1 MVIQKLFLRHITKF
15 ARVAV
20 TVMLSVAMT
29 GMSGPW
35 MSKTTASDWM
45 PLLPDQDFYDFQLF
59 APPDLGS
66 YNMYRKNSD
75 GIFFDYDRLYWAVTP
90 PSVVPVAQSQTG
102 EYLFPT
108 SPISPDTIVQLNNAN
123 IAATAAS
130 TPDTTTGESVL
141 GGLYTFGGEPYLP
154 QLNTSWMRTAMGWG
168 NRYEG
173 GWVYEGKGVKLNYFD
188 TKTTQEFNSLNE
200 FAAASPTQVYQNETT
215 GGGGDGGGGGG
226 VGNVN
231 QALTVTNITSE
242 SPPPDHLIAQ
252 KLQQTNTT
260 EIWSTSA
267 IAMIRKSLGRRSRS
281 ELMFGLGPRFMQFRD
296 IYNIGYESNQFPFA
310 PETSSG
316 GGGATG
322 GQTINNNNNNN
333 NNNQGGGGGQNTGT
347 NSQQGDSSLNVT
359 STSAGTVLGITGI
372 DTLTGTGT
380 PIPLQTG
387 LWNTDTMNNIVGPE
401 FSVGWSAQS
410 GRWEFL
416 SELKFTA
423 GFNWQNNI
431 YRGSDFSATTGA
443 DYLRTTF
450 SPTVTNSAG
459 GDSTVLDQQLNP
471 PPLFLQLYSVG
482 QSNSTNEKEN
492 RFVFSPIGEWRF
504 GTKYKVSQ
512 GVTLHLGYTG
522 MWLSQIARA
531 STNTGVKSEDKI
543 VRFAS
548 PQDPTQPAG
557 PDNPWVVKTSGPSQF
572 NQPTDGAGNPNP
584 YFVPNP
590 TFTSIGANDGGQE
603 YVFTNGV
610 DFGLEIKY

>member
-15 ARVAV
+15 VRVSV

-35 MSKTTASDWM
+35 VSRATAGDWM

-215 GGGGDGGGGGG
+215 GGGGDGAGGGG

-281 ELMFGLGPRFMQFRD
+281 ELVFGLGPRFMQFRD
-296 IYNIGYESNQFPFA
+296 IYNVGYESNQFPFA
-310 PETSSG
+310 PETSSSV
-316 GGGATG
+316 
-322 GQTINNNNNNN
+322 
-333 NNNQGGGGGQNTGT
+333 GGGGGNTGGAVNT
-347 NSQQGDSSLNVT
+347 N
-359 STSAGTVLGITGI
+359 
-372 DTLTGTGT
+372 
-380 PIPLQTG
+380 
-387 LWNTDTMNNIVGPE
+387 
-401 FSVGWSAQS
+401 
-410 GRWEFL
+410 
-416 SELKFTA
+416 
-423 GFNWQNNI
+423 NW
-431 YRGSDFSATTGA
+431 
-443 DYLRTTF
+443 
-450 SPTVTNSAG
+450 
-459 GDSTVLDQQLNP
+459 
-471 PPLFLQLYSVG
+471 
-482 QSNSTNEKEN
+482 
-492 RFVFSPIGEWRF
+492 
-504 GTKYKVSQ
+504 
-512 GVTLHLGYTG
+512 
-522 MWLSQIARA
+522 
-531 STNTGVKSEDKI
+531 
-543 VRFAS
+543 
-548 PQDPTQPAG
+548 
-557 PDNPWVVKTSGPSQF
+557 
-572 NQPTDGAGNPNP
+572 
-584 YFVPNP
+584 
-590 TFTSIGANDGGQE
+590 
-603 YVFTNGV
+603 
-610 DFGLEIKY
+610 